1 VDPTGESSDTAG
13 SGIGMKDALAAGLLD
28 RASSSPQL
36 RLSISTVSR
45 GDDLL
50 HKGFDPRLD
59 RLIAGVPF
67 QVLFVSFLF

>member
-1 VDPTGESSDTAG
+1 
-13 SGIGMKDALAAGLLD
+13 MKDALAAGLLD
-28 RASSSPQL
+28 RASSGPQL
-36 RLSISTVSR
+36 RVSSNRVPTAGR
-45 GDDLL
+45 GYDLF